1 MSVKTTIQI
10 DKETKKMLDE
20 LKIHERESYLSVIK
34 RLIKNRIDEE
44 PISQETLK
52 NIEKSLKDIKEG
64 RFYSTKEV
72 KKILG
77 IE

>member
-52 NIEKSLKDIKEG
+52 NI
-64 RFYSTKEV
+64 
-72 KKILG
+72 
-77 IE
+77 

>member
-44 PISQETLK
+44 SISQETLK

>member
-1 MSVKTTIQI
+1 MGVKTTIQI

-52 NIEKSLKDIKEG
+52 NIERSLKDIKEG